1 MPWNIQSDFICK
13 EIENN
18 LRDYHYHI
26 ENAELLF
33 NSKSKLLTSNEKKT
47 KSQNSKKKK

>member
-26 ENAELLF
+26 NRPYRKCRAVIQF
-33 NSKSKLLTSNEKKT
+33 
-47 KSQNSKKKK
+47 QI